1 MKERKKQTIKTTKT
15 AGTEHLIG
23 ITDAVPRDYRIV
35 GRDFY
40 QGNTVEIS
48 KELLGKYLLRFMN
61 GSVAGGMIVETEAYY
76 GPDDPASHAYRGK
89 TARNELMFGEGG
101 YAYIYF
107 IYGNHYLLNIVAG
120 NVGVAGAVLIRGIEP
135 TFGKKVMRE
144 NRCACREAELTNG
157 PGKLTQ
163 VLDINGDLNGSDITS
178 SEILIV
184 EKIRPVKLQF
194 PVKSSSR
201 IGISN
206 GKDLKLR
213 YYLAGHPGVSASPRK

>member
-1 MKERKKQTIKTTKT
+1 MTK
-15 AGTEHLIG
+15 HQID
-23 ITDAVPRDYRIV
+23 ITDVVPKDYRIV

-48 KELLGKYLLRFMN
+48 KELLGKYLLRFVN

-89 TARNELMFGEGG
+89 TERNELMFGEGG

-107 IYGNHYLLNIVAG
+107 IYGNHYLLNIVTET
-120 NVGVAGAVLIRGIEP
+120 VGVAGAVLIRGIEP
-135 TFGKKVMRE
+135 TFGRVVMQR
-144 NRCACREAELTNG
+144 NRCVCRKAELTNG

-163 VLDINGDLNGSDITS
+163 ALGIKGDLNGSDITS
-178 SEILIV
+178 SEIVIV
-184 EKIRPVKLQF
+184 EKVRPVKLQF
-194 PVKSSSR
+194 PIKTSPR
-201 IGISN
+201 IGISR